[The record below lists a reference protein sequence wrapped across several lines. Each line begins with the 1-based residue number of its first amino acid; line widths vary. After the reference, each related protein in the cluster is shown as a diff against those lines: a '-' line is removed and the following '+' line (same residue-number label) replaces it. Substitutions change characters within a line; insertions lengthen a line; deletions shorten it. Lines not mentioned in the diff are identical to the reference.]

1 MPSFLELLV
10 EKEID
15 LNFWDALSRNNQIHK
30 MLRMVAE
37 QKGKVSKVPPDDSSA
52 KQMIPPSWSLEFYH
66 LSCLWTLIL
75 IFGVSF
81 VSVKV
86 LLEGLYD
93 QDCSLNLLKRDKDG
107 IARNYTNVL
116 ERIWEFTTKWP
127 NWEVLNKSSISSSM
141 SLRTGRLR
149 CQHHC
154 HWHHQR
160 DPQGLTII
168 KIIIKIIRNT

>member
-1 MPSFLELLV
+1 MSLPQGLTWDPDHPGEGEREKGRGEAKVGFMPSFLELLV

-52 KQMIPPSWSLEFYH
+52 KQMIPPSWSLECY
-66 LSCLWTLIL
+66 LIL
-75 IFGVSF
+75 IFGVFF

-127 NWEVLNKSSISSSM
+127 NWEVLNKSS
-141 SLRTGRLR
+141 
-149 CQHHC
+149 
-154 HWHHQR
+154 
-160 DPQGLTII
+160 
-168 KIIIKIIRNT
+168 